1 MLNFLTPFWR
11 TKGHNIM
18 TIKPIVK
25 LLIVSGLSTAVI
37 AAHHTPNHQDKKVK
51 KSGDC
56 ISSYHSSVIAGNS
69 YLRKIPS
76 SQSKLYRA
84 VDSEM
89 GYYYEKFEE
98 SSDTKMRI
106 NHINML
112 IASPIGQ
119 GLNFAL
125 NTRYGGQYLGP
136 INWLAGFT
144 TGQGTTPNPQSFHV
158 DEVYL
163 TYFNQSTS
171 PLYAKIGKSFQDFG
185 NYESPYTYN
194 QSLSQIA
201 TQFQGSGVSVGASSS
216 QGVYGNVYT
225 WQSKP
230 AMPTDKVNKPFKNF
244 GFKIGFHGQMNQVS
258 LNTNFSMINDV
269 AQALS
274 ISALSIST
282 AENNSVKKKVGAY
295 QLFGQV
301 AYQGIGAQVSYTA
314 AAKNLVEHTSTD
326 DPVVVSD
333 VENTKPKIASI
344 GLSYQFKGLDRDHK
358 VSIAYDQNSDKGQAI
373 LPKSSLLLN
382 YLMNVNKHY
391 CVHASYGRY
400 KQSSAHADL
409 FNAGVSVKL

>member
-1 MLNFLTPFWR
+1 
-11 TKGHNIM
+11 M

-37 AAHHTPNHQDKKVK
+37 AAHHTPNHYQDKKVK

-84 VDSEM
+84 VDSEI
-89 GYYYEKFEE
+89 GYYYEKFGEF
-98 SSDTKMRI
+98 SDTKMRI

-136 INWLAGFT
+136 INWLAGFS
-144 TGQGTTPNPQSFHV
+144 TGQATTPNPQSFHV

-185 NYESPYTYN
+185 NYESPYTFN

-201 TQFQGSGVSVGASSS
+201 TQFQGSGVSVGASSN

-230 AMPTDKVNKPFKNF
+230 VTTEEIVNKPFKNF

-274 ISALSIST
+274 ISALPISKQPD
-282 AENNSVKKKVGAY
+282 NSVKKKVGAY

-314 AAKNLVEHTSTD
+314 AAKNLVESTQTD
-326 DPVVVSD
+326 EGGNKSVSD
-333 VENTKPKIASI
+333 VANTKPKIASI

-358 VSIAYDQNSDKGQAI
+358 SQ
-373 LPKSSLLLN
+373 
-382 YLMNVNKHY
+382 
-391 CVHASYGRY
+391 
-400 KQSSAHADL
+400 
-409 FNAGVSVKL
+409 